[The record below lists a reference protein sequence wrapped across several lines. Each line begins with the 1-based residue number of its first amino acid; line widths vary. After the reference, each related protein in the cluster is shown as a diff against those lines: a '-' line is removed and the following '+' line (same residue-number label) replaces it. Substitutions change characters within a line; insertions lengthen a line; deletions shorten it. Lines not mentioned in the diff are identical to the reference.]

1 MCYIYI
7 LYMNHQNGHLL
18 KTSSD
23 IHLTSQ
29 LVAKN
34 PSFLFVH
41 LNKSMWA
48 LKDSATWWNLNRR
61 LWLSHLLKEKNS
73 DEFLVGV
80 FCRKICCLLFVG
92 NLGSKIICQ
101 IKWRFHWDWSCL
113 PNLVYPTSTFTF
125 YPTLRIMDFKWF
137 QYTKSQRSGNWNW
150 IHVYIYIYTKS
161 PNLKDQYI
169 PCKSK
174 YTKVMRWFNRIL
186 TLLSSKQPQLP
197 ADWHPTRW
205 WLTPCERTSSHFKEP
220 KKTNVC
226 SKETWFHDVYNLDT
240 T

>member
-1 MCYIYI
+1 
-7 LYMNHQNGHLL
+7 MNHQNGHLL

-150 IHVYIYIYTKS
+150 IHVYIYI
-161 PNLKDQYI
+161 PNHPISKINIYHANLNI
-169 PCKSK
+169 P
-174 YTKVMRWFNRIL
+174 
-186 TLLSSKQPQLP
+186 
-197 ADWHPTRW
+197 RW
-205 WLTPCERTSSHFKEP
+205 WGDLIGFWPCSPVNNLSFRLIGIQRDDGWLRASVHPRISRSQ